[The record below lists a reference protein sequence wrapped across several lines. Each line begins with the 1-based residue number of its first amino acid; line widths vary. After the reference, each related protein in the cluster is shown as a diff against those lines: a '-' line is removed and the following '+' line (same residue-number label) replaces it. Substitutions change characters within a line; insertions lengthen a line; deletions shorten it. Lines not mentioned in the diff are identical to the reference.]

1 MKLPTLFYRDGGTFQ
16 RPGGTF
22 STLAINTPEQAVEA
36 AKAGWFPSL
45 PEALGQPAPAP
56 AADLEPP
63 VADSAGGAAM
73 FDVSAMNRAQLIEA
87 ATFLGVKDAAK
98 LKDGKLREAVKSAM
112 AAQASTDGNGAGA

>member
-22 STLAINTPEQAVEA
+22 STLAVNTPEQAVEA

-56 AADLEPP
+56 VAPP
-63 VADSAGGAAM
+63 VADPAGGAAM

-112 AAQASTDGNGAGA
+112 AAQVPPTSTDGNSAGA